1 MSVAPPAVANA
12 SKANASKANAADDD
26 SDDPD
31 TIPLQF
37 HHGQG
42 QLEAPSGS

>member
-1 MSVAPPAVANA
+1 MSVAPPAVV
-12 SKANASKANAADDD
+12 NASKANAAADD